1 MKELVCS
8 DFGQEKAETNPKSV
22 QQGVLCVVSLHR
34 GEANAGKISVHDHLV
49 MQIEGDLGI

>member
-22 QQGVLCVVSLHR
+22 QQGYCVSCHCIG